1 MISGITKFTL
11 DRAGVRRLLK
21 SDEMLNCVKSYADDA
36 VSSLGEGYEVNT
48 RRGKTRVNAK
58 IQAVSYKAK
67 RDNLTNNTILKAVFG
82 K

>member
-36 VSSLGEGYEVNT
+36 VNSLGEGYEIST
-48 RRGKTRVNAK
+48 RRGKTRVNAE
-58 IQAVSYKAK
+58 IRAVSYKAK
-67 RDNLTNNTILKAVFG
+67 RDNLANNTILRAVFG

>member
-1 MISGITKFTL
+1 MNSGITKFTL

-36 VSSLGEGYEVNT
+36 VNSLGEGYEVST
-48 RRGKTRVNAK
+48 RRGKTRVNAEIK
-58 IQAVSYKAK
+58 AVSYKAK
-67 RDNLTNNTILKAVFG
+67 RDSFSKNTILKAVFG

>member
-36 VSSLGEGYEVNT
+36 VNSLGEGYAVDVKK
-48 RRGKTRVNAK
+48 GKNRVNAA
-58 IQAVSYKAK
+58 IYPVSGKAK
-67 RDNLTNNTILKAVFG
+67 HDNYAHNTILKAVFG

>member
-11 DRAGVRRLLK
+11 DRAGVRKLMK

-36 VSSLGEGYEVNT
+36 VNSLGEGYEVNT
-48 RRGKTRVNAK
+48 RRGKTRVNAEIK
-58 IQAVSYKAK
+58 AVSYKAK
-67 RDNLTNNTILKAVFG
+67 RDNLTKNTILKAVFG